1 LEKEKAMATT
11 NVVIYDTTLRDGT
24 QGEKINFSAE
34 EKLRIARRLDD
45 MGFHYIEGGWPGSNP
60 KDIRFFEMAK
70 GLAFRHARL
79 TAFGSTRKPGT
90 RPDNCRN
97 IRALIKAQTPTVAI
111 FGKSWDLHVK
121 EILGSTLEEN
131 LEMIR
136 DSIVYLRKKGK
147 EVIFDAEHFFD
158 GYLRNP
164 AYALETLKA
173 ALEAGADRIV
183 LCDTNGGAMPH
194 NLTAAVIA
202 AAAVIPPERL
212 GIHAHNDCG
221 LAVANTIAAVH
232 AGVVMVQGTV
242 NGYGERCGNAD
253 LTTVIGNLQ
262 LKMGRKCLPEASLR
276 QLTNLSY
283 YVSEVANVR
292 PLPFRPFVG
301 GSAFAHKGG
310 VHVNAVAKNP
320 QAYEHIRPERVGNH
334 QRVLA
339 SDLAGKSTIAWKAR
353 ELGVDL
359 GENDEVSRKIVR
371 EIKRLEDQG
380 FQFDAADGSLSL
392 LMKKITGAFKEPFT
406 LECFNVTNGKTGN
419 HAPVCLATMKLSVGN
434 DVELTAAE
442 GNGPVNALDHALRK
456 ALAKFYPQIEEV
468 HLIDFKVRIV
478 EGSEGTAA
486 KVKVLLDSRDAEEV
500 WSTIG
505 VSENVIEAS
514 WQALV
519 DSIQYKLSK
528 DNVNKNARQEAVG

>member
-1 LEKEKAMATT
+1 MKTRE
-11 NVVIYDTTLRDGT
+11 VFIYDTTLRDGT
-24 QGEKINFSAE
+24 QGEHINFSAE
-34 EKLRIARRLDD
+34 EKLRIAQRLDE

-70 GLAFRHARL
+70 GIVFRHARL
-79 TAFGSTRKPGT
+79 TAFGSTRKPGI
-90 RPDNCRN
+90 RPENCRN
-97 IRALIKAQTPTVAI
+97 LRALLRAETPTVAI
-111 FGKSWDLHVK
+111 FGKSWDLHVT
-121 EILGSTLEEN
+121 EILGIPLEEN

-136 DSIVYLRKKGK
+136 DSIAFLKARGK

-158 GYLRNP
+158 GWRHNP
-164 AYALETLKA
+164 AYSLETLKA
-173 ALEAGADRIV
+173 ARDAEVDWIV
-183 LCDTNGGAMPH
+183 LCDTNGGTLPH
-194 NLTAAVIA
+194 DLTGAVLKVV
-202 AAAVIPPERL
+202 AVVPPDRL
-212 GIHAHNDCG
+212 GIHAHNDGG
-221 LAVANTIAAVH
+221 LAVANTIAAVQ
-232 AGVVMVQGTV
+232 AGVAMVQGTV

-253 LTTVIGNLQ
+253 LTAVIANLQ
-262 LKMGRKCLPEASLR
+262 LKMNRRCLSMASIR

-301 GSAFAHKGG
+301 RSAFAHKGG

-320 QAYEHIRPERVGNH
+320 QAYEHIPPEWVGNQ
-334 QRVLA
+334 QRVVV
-339 SDLAGKSTIAWKAR
+339 SDLAGKSNIAFKAK
-353 ELGVDL
+353 EFGIDV
-359 GENDEVSRKIVR
+359 GTNDALNKKIVW
-371 EIKRLEDQG
+371 EIKRLEDRG

-392 LMKKITGAFKEPFT
+392 LMKKITGAFKEPFA
-406 LECFNVTNGKTGN
+406 LQCFNIMNAKTGN
-419 HAPVCLATMKLSVGN
+419 NPSLCQATIKISVG
-434 DVELTAAE
+434 DEEELTAAE

-456 ALAKFYPQIEEV
+456 ALIKFYPQINEM

-486 KVKVLLDSRDAEEV
+486 RVKVLIDSGDGEEV

-505 VSENVIEAS
+505 VSENIIEAS

-528 DNVNKNARQEAVG
+528 DNLNKNNRQRRSK